1 MTIDSSPS
9 AVEIRTPARIHLG
22 MLSFGVPGVRSFG
35 GVGVM
40 LDRPGVVVRVRRAN
54 RIEAR
59 GPLAERAIQFA
70 QVAIEAWGL
79 GDVGYGLEVVSV
91 PASHAG
97 LGSGTQLGLAVAA
110 GLRHLFR
117 RPQHASASPPV
128 SHPTQGPLDPSDHE
142 WVFDVRDAI
151 ELARA
156 TGRGRRSCIG
166 VYGFSR
172 GGLIVEAG
180 RHVDAGPT
188 QSSTSSP
195 TQSSE
200 ATRDFSPMIARARL
214 PEAWR
219 CVVIAARGSLGLHGE
234 AERDAF
240 ARLPPVPAEVTAGL
254 AKIAMVDLLPAA
266 VEGSFAEFASAVRAY
281 GQLAGKPFEAESA
294 RLPHAA
300 ATAQLL
306 ELLGEL
312 GITGCAQSSWGP
324 TVIACCPSLE
334 TAGTLAEALDRL
346 GLAKL
351 HDIVIARFDSQ
362 GAVLREIE

>member
-1 MTIDSSPS
+1 MPDDTPS
-9 AVEIRTPARIHLG
+9 APPAAVEIRTPARIHLG
-22 MLSFGVPGVRSFG
+22 MLSFGAPGIRSFG

-40 LDRPGVVVRVRRAN
+40 LDRPGVVLRVRRAH

-59 GPLAERAIQFA
+59 GPLAERALQFA
-70 QVAIEAWGL
+70 RGATEAWGL
-79 GDVGYGLEVVSV
+79 GDMGYGLEVVSV
-91 PASHAG
+91 PATHAG

-117 RPQHASASPPV
+117 RAPTESAGVASPP
-128 SHPTQGPLDPSDHE
+128 PAERPLDALAHE
-142 WVFDVRDAI
+142 WVFDVREAI

-156 TGRGRRSCIG
+156 AGRGRRSCIG

-180 RHVDAGPT
+180 RHVDAT
-188 QSSTSSP
+188 QTP
-195 TQSSE
+195 PDD
-200 ATRDFSPMIARARL
+200 ATREFSPMVARARL

-219 CVVIAARGSLGLHGE
+219 CVVIAARGSSGLHGE
-234 AERDAF
+234 AERAAF
-240 ARLPPVPAEVTAGL
+240 ARLPPVPADVTAGL
-254 AKIAMVDLLPAA
+254 AKIALMDLLPAA
-266 VEGSFAEFASAVRAY
+266 VEGKFAEFAAAVRSY
-281 GQLAGKPFEAESA
+281 GVLAGKPFEAESA
-294 RLPHAA
+294 SLPHAA

-306 ELLGEL
+306 ELLDEL

-334 TAGTLAEALDRL
+334 VAGDLTEALDRL
-346 GLAKL
+346 GLTKL